1 MAAQLTL
8 AVVTASS
15 CGSTQHTSLDTA
27 VATPAH
33 SEIDPVRL
41 DSLPDVA
48 VLADF
53 QQLQLILPSGSTAT
67 LRRADTPQMC
77 LVYENT
83 KTRASGS
90 VCSSDGKIPRAVSG
104 GIYSMPLGTPAVEQ
118 SFVAVL
124 PGMYRSGVLRTA
136 DKSIP
141 VDTANDT
148 ETGLFTVFE
157 HTLTVPTGGL
167 QATFEVTDSNGMVL
181 TIDQA
186 ITFHDPRSTVAKS

>member
-1 MAAQLTL
+1 
-8 AVVTASS
+8 
-15 CGSTQHTSLDTA
+15 
-27 VATPAH
+27 
-33 SEIDPVRL
+33 
-41 DSLPDVA
+41 
-48 VLADF
+48 
-53 QQLQLILPSGSTAT
+53 
-67 LRRADTPQMC
+67 
-77 LVYENT
+77 
-83 KTRASGS
+83 
-90 VCSSDGKIPRAVSG
+90 
-104 GIYSMPLGTPAVEQ
+104 MPLGTPAVEQ